1 MFIKIMVI
9 FFGGGGGGLNL
20 FEDTNISCMQ
30 EKPRF

>member
-9 FFGGGGGGLNL
+9 FFWGGGLNL